1 MRNALL
7 SLALVLLAPAAVS
20 AREQALESLAAVRTA
35 CEESAVS
42 GPRHLYTITVP
53 RGAFRFL
60 PYDSEGGFLGIDTRR
75 NLRAFSGSLEVFPSG
90 REPMG
95 FFASAERAEILRTLA
110 ARASLRVG
118 FFLGFDDSTRSH
130 CVIRATLATST
141 ARIDLAY
148 VELVDT
154 DGRVLARED
163 TERLRAFADDRAAVP
178 GTGPRGDVGQPEVVR
193 GGAPAAALA
202 RAVTQAREALGR
214 AAGQCFAQALGRDAP
229 REASVVVRVVADAST
244 GAVTQSGIEMSTLG
258 DDQANT
264 CIAEQFRG
272 LPRTPGP
279 TTGGALVLLVPVR
292 LVAD

>member
-1 MRNALL
+1 MRSPILA
-7 SLALVLLAPAAVS
+7 LALVLLLPVAAS

-35 CEESAVS
+35 CQESAVS
-42 GPRHLYTITVP
+42 GPRQLYTITVP
-53 RGAFRFL
+53 TGAYRFL
-60 PYDSEGGFLGIDTRR
+60 PYDAEAGFLGIDTRR

-130 CVIRATLATST
+130 CVIRAALATST

-163 TERLRAFADDRAAVP
+163 TERFRAVADDRAAVP
-178 GTGPRGDVGQPEVVR
+178 GTGPRAEVGAPDVVR
-193 GGAPAAALA
+193 GGAPAATLA

-214 AAGQCFAQALGRDAP
+214 AAGQCFAQAITRDAP
-229 REASVVVRVVADAST
+229 REASIVVRLVADAST
-244 GAVTQSGIEMSTLG
+244 GAVTQAGVEMSTLG
-258 DDQANT
+258 DDQASA

-279 TTGGALVLLVPVR
+279 AAGGAIVLLVPLR